1 MISGALKNNV
11 GLQVLQWAVSQ
22 SDIWHLAH
30 RCSKLMNKFNEPTDK
45 RAHVLDSFDT
55 MDQNDIDCIDAFHLH
70 CMHFDDEDDYINNNQ
85 RDYIHEERINS
96 MAAMATAPTAR
107 NQFQSQGNKHF
118 ETIVWYAYT
127 RIESMV
133 FNDNQMIE
141 PI

>member
-1 MISGALKNNV
+1 
-11 GLQVLQWAVSQ
+11 
-22 SDIWHLAH
+22 
-30 RCSKLMNKFNEPTDK
+30 
-45 RAHVLDSFDT
+45 
-55 MDQNDIDCIDAFHLH
+55 
-70 CMHFDDEDDYINNNQ
+70 MHFDDEDDYINNNQ